1 MQWIV
6 CSDFEQLGFSR
17 VQIMHETS
25 TNIHRDNGICT
36 PVDRLNQFAV
46 DLVHIVYI
54 FDLES
59 TTNTAHGKIL
69 GEKRIGY

>member
-1 MQWIV
+1 
-6 CSDFEQLGFSR
+6 
-17 VQIMHETS
+17 MHETS

-36 PVDRLNQFAV
+36 PVDRLNQFSV

-59 TTNTAHGKIL
+59 MTNTAHGKIL
-69 GEKRIGY
+69 GEKKIGY